1 MSQYKIFSFVKTL
14 IARSL
19 RLEFYK
25 KKKKGFYQRKFLAL
39 NSHPF
44 FVCVK
49 YLRWRVQPWGVSCIQ
64 LWEVP
69 VSEEKKA
76 KIRLWTQLVLYR
88 LFFLRSIAQFFMQI
102 YMNFFRQFISW
113 TMRVNSGKLTDNCW
127 ISCQVMADMKK
138 KFTTIS

>member
-1 MSQYKIFSFVKTL
+1 MSHNLLISKIYTTFKDVQMMLKWFFDISTGLRFSKISVGVSISVAFLDWGWVNIKFSVFCKNLYYKKL
-14 IARSL
+14 AL
-19 RLEFYK
+19 RMPK

-69 VSEEKKA
+69 VSEKKP
-76 KIRLWTQLVLYR
+76 KIRLWTHLVEILYV
-88 LFFLRSIAQFFMQI
+88 L
-102 YMNFFRQFISW
+102 
-113 TMRVNSGKLTDNCW
+113 K
-127 ISCQVMADMKK
+127 
-138 KFTTIS
+138 